1 MIVIMEQD
9 ASMEQ
14 TQAVI
19 AEVTKLGFTPHPIYG
34 DHLNVVAVVGKHP
47 GALREVFESMPGVD
61 HVQLID
67 QAYKLVARADR
78 APTQIKVGSVVIGG
92 DELVVMAGPCSVE
105 SEEQILASA
114 RAVKAAGGH
123 MLRGGAFKP
132 RSSPYSF
139 MGLGKRGLELLAQA
153 REETGLPIVSEVMD
167 PRRVELVAEYVDMM
181 QIGAR
186 NMQNF
191 TLLSEVGQTNLPI
204 MLKRGLSA
212 TIDELLNA
220 AEYVAA
226 EGNDRILLCERGI
239 RTYETAT
246 RNTLDINAVPVLK
259 KMTHLPIAVDPSHA
273 TGERDLVAPMACA
286 AAAAGADALMI
297 EIHPEPGR
305 AMSDGG
311 QSLTFAEFDKL
322 MAVVRQVPRFR
333 YT

>member
-1 MIVIMEQD
+1 MIVIMEPG

-19 AEVTKLGFTPHPIYG
+19 AEVTKQGFTPHPIYG
-34 DHLNVVAVVGKHP
+34 DHLNVVAVIGKHP
-47 GALREVFESMPGVD
+47 GAMREMFESLPGVD

-67 QAYKLVARADR
+67 QAYKLVAKADR
-78 APTQIKVGSVVIGG
+78 EPTAIKVRQVEIGG

-114 RAVKAAGGH
+114 RAAKAAGAH
-123 MLRGGAFKP
+123 LLRGGAFKP

-167 PRRVELVAEYVDMM
+167 PRRVELVAEYVDML

-226 EGNDRILLCERGI
+226 EGNDRVLLCERGI
-239 RTYETAT
+239 RTFETAT

-297 EIHPEPGR
+297 EIHPDPAR

-311 QSLTFAEFDKL
+311 QSLTFAEFEQL
-322 MAVVRQVPRFR
+322 MAAVRQVPRFR
-333 YT
+333 YR